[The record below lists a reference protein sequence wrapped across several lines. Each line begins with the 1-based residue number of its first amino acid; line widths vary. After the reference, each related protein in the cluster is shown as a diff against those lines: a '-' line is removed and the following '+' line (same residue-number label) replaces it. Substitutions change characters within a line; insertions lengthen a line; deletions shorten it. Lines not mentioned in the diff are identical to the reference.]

1 MATKASQKILR
12 VGVIQ
17 NGRIIEERLMRDR
30 ETVSVGQRL
39 KNTFV
44 VPSSAVPQTH
54 ELFVSKGGTYTL
66 HVTDKMEGRVQAGD
80 AVYDIAE
87 LQKTGKAKKSGSG
100 YVIDID
106 DRARGKVTA
115 GDVTFLFQF
124 VQPPPL
130 RVLPQL
136 PANMR
141 GGLLLFMA
149 SVMGLS
155 GAFLASLVFSFVTQV
170 GAVLWLS
177 YMVPPA
183 PRSTDIGDV
192 PDRFVRV
199 LMDEPE
205 PPEPVETEPTEA
217 TDDGDQPA
225 EEVEDEPTEVVEAN
239 PEPTEEAPAENAGQ
253 EETRTRDE
261 IREEARE
268 VVRQES
274 ALAAFYGGGD
284 DATGPALGFTDALT
298 SRRAEEV
305 LRNQTA
311 LGANAGTG
319 IVSNSGI
326 GTSSGAE
333 GDVRRAAVDTGGSAV
348 AAAATT
354 ERTEERE
361 VAEVRPRIRAQDAQ
375 TRGTG
380 RLDADNLNSV
390 LRRRQRDIERC
401 YERALAQ
408 DPSLSG
414 RLTIQFTVGA
424 DGAVSDARL
433 VDNGLNDSVGNCVL
447 GRVRRWRFDPPS
459 GGSVMVRRPYLLE
472 PGS

>member
-1 MATKASQKILR
+1 MATKTSQKILR

-17 NGRIIEERLMRDR
+17 NGRIIEERLLRYR
-30 ETVSVGQRL
+30 ESVSVGQKL

-44 VPSSAVPQTH
+44 VSSSAVPATH
-54 ELFVSKGGTYTL
+54 ELFASKNGQYTL
-66 HVTDKMEGRVQAGD
+66 NVTDTMSGRVQTGE
-80 AVYDIAE
+80 AVYDLAE
-87 LQKTGKAKKSGSG
+87 LKKTGKAKSTGSG
-100 YVIDID
+100 HSLPLTES
-106 DRARGKVTA
+106 ARGKIVL

-130 RVLPQL
+130 RVLQQL

-155 GAFLASLVFSFVTQV
+155 GGFLASLVFSFVTQV
-170 GAVLWLS
+170 GAVIYLY

-183 PRSTDIGDV
+183 PRNTDISELA
-192 PDRFVRV
+192 DRFVQI
-199 LMDEPE
+199 MTEEPE
-205 PPEPVETEPTEA
+205 VVEQEETEPSEA
-217 TDDGDQPA
+217 TEDGDAPA
-225 EEVEDEPTEVVEAN
+225 EEAEEEPTEVAQA
-239 PEPTEEAPAENAGQ
+239 EPEEAPEAGQ
-253 EETRTRDE
+253 PETRTRDE
-261 IREEARE
+261 IREEART

-319 IVSNSGI
+319 IVSSTGI

-333 GDVRRAAVDTGGSAV
+333 GDVRRGTVDTGGSAV

-354 ERTEERE
+354 ERSERTET
-361 VAEVRPRIRAQDAQ
+361 AQVRPRVRARDAQ
-375 TRGTG
+375 TQGNG
-380 RLDADNLNSV
+380 RLDQSNLNDV
-390 LRRRQRDIERC
+390 LRRRQQDIERC

-414 RLTIQFTVGA
+414 RLTVQFTIGA

-433 VDNGLNDSVGNCVL
+433 PDNGLNDSVGNCVL
-447 GRVRRWRFDPPS
+447 GRVRRWRFDPPD
-459 GGSVMVRRPYLLE
+459 GGTVTVRRPYLLE
-472 PGS
+472 PST